1 MARAARE
8 DVRRD
13 LRHKKHVNALFT
25 LPLLHHESLCFRA
38 LFQLFAEHLRRMP
51 FVARLCLVCVSCA
64 YVFAAAVRWLAAD
77 ERMQVWIDA
86 LAPGSQRQRGVTAE
100 MSDRQ

>member
-1 MARAARE
+1 MI
-8 DVRRD
+8 RD
-13 LRHKKHVNALFT
+13 TYHKDRVNTLFT

-38 LFQLFAEHLRRMP
+38 LLRLFAEHFRRMP
-51 FVARLCLVCVSCA
+51 FVAQVRVLCVSCA
-64 YVFAAAVRWLAAD
+64 YVFALWRRWLATD

-86 LAPGSQRQRGVTAE
+86 LAPDRRDKRGVTAE